1 MLSQTIRFCWY
12 SMCIKLVDAQW
23 KLAETPQKIEQLD
36 QPRDQC
42 LGNGCQSSVKKFV
55 HKEVAWMSG
64 LKRWDTY
71 GKTICYIDG
80 HIKQCCENFFR
91 QSLKLSKAGNLEWV
105 SKVFYF
111 CMASW
116 DKAEYAVRIQT
127 IFLSTVW
134 YMMYLLLLIRPQS
147 LGVFP
152 PLSKLLVRVVFA
164 AVADQCEAFN
174 H

>member
-1 MLSQTIRFCWY
+1 M
-12 SMCIKLVDAQW
+12 
-23 KLAETPQKIEQLD
+23 
-36 QPRDQC
+36 
-42 LGNGCQSSVKKFV
+42 
-55 HKEVAWMSG
+55 
-64 LKRWDTY
+64 
-71 GKTICYIDG
+71 
-80 HIKQCCENFFR
+80 
-91 QSLKLSKAGNLEWV
+91 EWV

-147 LGVFP
+147 LGFFP